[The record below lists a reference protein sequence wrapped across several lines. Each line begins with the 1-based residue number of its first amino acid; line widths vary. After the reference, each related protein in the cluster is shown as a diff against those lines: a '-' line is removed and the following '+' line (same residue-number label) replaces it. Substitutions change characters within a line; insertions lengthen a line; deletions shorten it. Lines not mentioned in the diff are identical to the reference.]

1 MSNYDFFDSPVIV
14 SDEIKK
20 KNFDENEQMNKPAG
34 RFASDSV
41 LKNVSNKNFNFE
53 TEKQKIIDN
62 LNWLKSLKV
71 KEFTL
76 RKKWEEI
83 CSIRLDQTYSNY
95 DNRVKSMI
103 WKPTDIFD
111 EELTIKEILNLQPK
125 MILVRN
131 DTDLNIWDALR
142 YYVHSAEYNQPPG
155 RYLRFL
161 LIDEISEKI
170 LGFSSIASDVPTLGD
185 RDKYIG
191 WTQPD
196 RMKHKMLKYS
206 AIGSTIAATQPFGSN
221 FLGGKLM
228 AAMIASKIVRDAW
241 EQQDYG
247 EATKCKLIGMT
258 TTSLFGRPS
267 MYDGMPWWHGL
278 GLSEGK
284 MSIQPT
290 EMVYK
295 CWHQWLKDNKE
306 EEYLDAMTQKEG
318 VKGPVTGAKMKILS
332 MIFRECGITKSHYDH
347 GFERGVYYSN
357 FYENGREFLC
367 RKITEDKL
375 VMKPL
380 FINDTKAILD
390 WWKPKAIARYKKLKS
405 ENRLNPEKVYYSYIG
420 DLTWEDTKEKLY
432 KGEK

>member
-1 MSNYDFFDSPVIV
+1 MGLFIITLLLTLYFEIIYFITMSTYDFFTDSTF
-14 SDEIKK
+14 DFENEKK
-20 KNFDENEQMNKPAG
+20 KL
-34 RFASDSV
+34 V
-41 LKNVSNKNFNFE
+41 
-53 TEKQKIIDN
+53 DN

-83 CSIRLDQTYSNY
+83 QSIKNDITYSNG
-95 DNRVKSMI
+95 DNRIKPMI
-103 WKPTDIFD
+103 WKPTDIFN
-111 EELTIKEILNLQPK
+111 EELTIKEILELQPK
-125 MILVRN
+125 MILVRDETN
-131 DTDLNIWDALR
+131 LNIWDTLR
-142 YYVHSAEYNQPPG
+142 YFVHSAEYNQPPG
-155 RYLRFL
+155 RYLRYL
-161 LIDEISEKI
+161 LMDDVSGKI

-206 AIGSTIAATQPFGSN
+206 AIGSTIASTQPFGSN

-228 AAMIASKIVRDAW
+228 AAMVTSKVVRDSW

-247 EATKCKLIGMT
+247 EASACKLIGMT

-267 MYDGMPWWHGL
+267 MYDAMAWWHGL

-290 EMVYK
+290 ERVYK
-295 CWHQWLKDNKE
+295 IWHQWLKDNKQD
-306 EEYLDAMTQKEG
+306 EYIKAMTQKEG
-318 VKGPVTGAKMKILS
+318 VNGPVTGAKMKILS

-347 GFERGVYYSN
+347 GFERGIYRTE
-357 FYENGREFLC
+357 FYENGRDFLC

-380 FINDTKAILD
+380 FMNDTKAILD
-390 WWKPKAIARYKKLKS
+390 WWKPKAIARYKKLKND
-405 ENRLNPEKVYYSYIG
+405 NRLNPEKTYYSFIG
-420 DLTWEDTKEKLY
+420 DLSWEETKERLY
-432 KGEK
+432 KGENDTVGK